1 MDLIKQL
8 QTDKGLFN
16 AYKDN
21 IAMAFKDNYNWYK
34 KETSKKTM
42 NQEDIHIIANRAAVD
57 FLKLLC
63 K

>member
-1 MDLIKQL
+1 MDLIKKL
-8 QTDKGLFN
+8 QTDKELN
-16 AYKDN
+16 RAYKDN

-34 KETSKKTM
+34 KETGKNTM
-42 NQEDIHIIANRAAVD
+42 SQEDIHIIANRAAVD